1 VEYGSVGFVKVLL
14 VLRGVSVQRVVS
26 KYTGAAC
33 TVTLFIGI
41 RLWSKTDTNYT
52 EHKLL
57 MHCSLEITGQLREV
71 IPFFFF
77 SFCDGH
83 GCCRIELLPL
93 KAHYQFSNNNTRL
106 NQLL

>member
-1 VEYGSVGFVKVLL
+1 VGYGLVGFVKVLL
-14 VLRGVSVQRVVS
+14 VLRGVSVQRVVI

-33 TVTLFIGI
+33 TVTVFIGI
-41 RLWSKTDTNYT
+41 RRWSKTDTNYT

-57 MHCSLEITGQLREV
+57 MHCSLEITGQLRE
-71 IPFFFF
+71 IIQYCF

-83 GCCRIELLPL
+83 GCCRIELLLL
-93 KAHYQFSNNNTRL
+93 KAHYQFYNNTQL